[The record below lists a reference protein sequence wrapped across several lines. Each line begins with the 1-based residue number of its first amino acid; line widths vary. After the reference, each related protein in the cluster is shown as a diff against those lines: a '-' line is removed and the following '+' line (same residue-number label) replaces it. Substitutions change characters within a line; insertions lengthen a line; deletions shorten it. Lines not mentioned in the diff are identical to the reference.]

1 MKVVKSIWKLAEHN
15 CILSLE
21 RNKLN
26 NNCSENTRNIIEGPY
41 TKPFHP
47 RAMTANDIPERVALA
62 ITFGFLIQDSLIPAN
77 KYNGFADVLR
87 KNLS

>member
-62 ITFGFLIQDSLIPAN
+62 ITFGFLITYKKFYLIQ
-77 KYNGFADVLR
+77 KIDITFLFR
-87 KNLS
+87 LL